1 MRTSLHRVM
10 TTIVVG
16 LIVVARA
23 SGPGPD
29 RDPDPATSGPAASRP
44 AQPPRPAPASMS
56 LDPRSGDDR
65 FRPDLEGFRG
75 IAILLVLLC
84 HARLPG
90 AEAGFIG
97 VDVFFV
103 LSGFLI
109 TGLLVEESQRTGR
122 IRLGAFY
129 ARRARRILP
138 AAIVVLASTLL
149 AAQLVLSP
157 LDLPRVADD
166 ALAAS
171 LSLANVRFALDA
183 TNYFAPGA
191 ASPVLHYWSLGVEE
205 QFYLL
210 WPVLLLL
217 AARLG
222 GRASR

>member
-1 MRTSLHRVM
+1 ME
-10 TTIVVG
+10 
-16 LIVVARA
+16 
-23 SGPGPD
+23 
-29 RDPDPATSGPAASRP
+29 
-44 AQPPRPAPASMS
+44 PRPAAEQRPGE
-56 LDPRSGDDR
+56 PR

-109 TGLLVEESQRTGR
+109 TGLLVDESQRTGR

-129 ARRARRILP
+129 GRRARRILP
-138 AAIVVLASTLL
+138 AAVVVLGSTLL

-166 ALAAS
+166 AFAAS
-171 LSLANVRFALDA
+171 LSVANVRFALDA
-183 TNYFAPGA
+183 TDYFAPDARVAGA
-191 ASPVLHYWSLGVEE
+191 ALWSLGSRSSSTCSGRSCCCSR
-205 QFYLL
+205 
-210 WPVLLLL
+210 PGL
-217 AARLG
+217 AAPARDDAPHCSFFWWA
-222 GRASR
+222 RSSCRS